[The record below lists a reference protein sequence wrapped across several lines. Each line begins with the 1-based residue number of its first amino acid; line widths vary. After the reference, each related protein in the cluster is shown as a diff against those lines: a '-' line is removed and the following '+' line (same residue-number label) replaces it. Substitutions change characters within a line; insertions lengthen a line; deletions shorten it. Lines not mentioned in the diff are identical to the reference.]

1 MQDKA
6 ETRRMY
12 QPRPPAEGSD
22 RDALRNAIVQEEALL
37 AVLEVQQEE
46 SRHRLAALRAELVLE
61 QGRSPILLT
70 ERKDHLEYF
79 AAQLSRIAR
88 HVVVLQGGMSASA
101 RREVKRQLEAIP
113 TPKNESLSLPAATSA
128 KASTMRGSIRSF
140 WRYQFRGKER

>member
-70 ERKDHLEYF
+70 ETRTISSTSLRSYRESHGT
-79 AAQLSRIAR
+79 SWC
-88 HVVVLQGGMSASA
+88 S
-101 RREVKRQLEAIP
+101 REV
-113 TPKNESLSLPAATSA
+113 
-128 KASTMRGSIRSF
+128 
-140 WRYQFRGKER
+140 